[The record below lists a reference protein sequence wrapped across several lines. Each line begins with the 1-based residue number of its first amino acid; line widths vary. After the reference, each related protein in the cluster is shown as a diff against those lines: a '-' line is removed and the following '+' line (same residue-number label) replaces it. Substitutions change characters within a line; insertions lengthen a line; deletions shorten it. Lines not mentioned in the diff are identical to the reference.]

1 MRKYF
6 IVLLLA
12 IVAFTA
18 ACGGGD
24 DEATDTTSGDSTET
38 TDSGD
43 SGDSGSS
50 GDVAAGEEVYAS
62 TCAACHGAD
71 GTGVQGLGKSFVDSE
86 FVADTSDA
94 DLVAFIET
102 GRPASDPANTTG
114 VDMPPKGGNPSLTE
128 EDLANVVAFIK
139 SINEVSGSGETT
151 TSAP

>member
-12 IVAFTA
+12 IVALTA

-24 DEATDTTSGDSTET
+24 DEATDTTSGGSTET
-38 TDSGD
+38 TESGD
-43 SGDSGSS
+43 NGSSGSS

-71 GTGVQGLGKSFVDSE
+71 GTGIQGLGKSFVDSQ
-86 FVADTSDA
+86 FVADNSEE
-94 DLVAFIET
+94 DLVAFVKV

-114 VDMPPKGGNPSLTE
+114 VDMPPKGGNPSLSD
-128 EDLANVVAFIK
+128 EDLANVVAYIK
-139 SINEVSGSGETT
+139 SINDVSGSGETT